1 MSCFTCVDGFFVVS
15 LQREIKTRTNMGKLL
30 RKIARCTIECAI
42 DSINESIEK
51 YEEAKHSVVK
61 ECVDGIVPLLED
73 CPICGDIS
81 DYEVLIRYED
91 EEYFVE
97 CVYLNKDK
105 EVLIDVDGISGLY
118 LEYRS
123 INEITEIASR
133 IVEIYNKLDSDA
145 TRNVSL

>member
-1 MSCFTCVDGFFVVS
+1 
-15 LQREIKTRTNMGKLL
+15 MGKLL

-97 CVYLNKDK
+97 CVYLNENK
-105 EVLIDVDGISGLY
+105 EVLIDVDGISGLHI
-118 LEYRS
+118 ESRS

-133 IVEIYNKLDSDA
+133 IVEVYSKWDLHTA
-145 TRNVSL
+145 HNVSL